1 MASFVLNGPA
11 LRTLLVSPAGPVA
24 IDLRNRGNRVRAKA
38 RRLVPVDG
46 GTLKDSI
53 TMEMRIQDGMLVA
66 RIGTN
71 VAYALAVHEGTR
83 AHTVVPKNRKALAFS
98 WKGAPVPA
106 NSKRGTWVYKRV
118 NIPARAG
125 NPFLANA
132 LDAAK

>member
-1 MASFVLNGPA
+1 MASYVLNGPA

-24 IDLRNRGNRVRAKA
+24 QDLRQRANRVRAKA
-38 RRLVPVDG
+38 RRLCPVDG

-53 TMEMRIQDGMLVA
+53 TMELRIQDGQLVA
-66 RIGTN
+66 RVGTN
-71 VAYALAVHEGTR
+71 VKYALAVHEGTR
-83 AHTVVPKNRKALAFS
+83 PYTVVHRNKPALSFN